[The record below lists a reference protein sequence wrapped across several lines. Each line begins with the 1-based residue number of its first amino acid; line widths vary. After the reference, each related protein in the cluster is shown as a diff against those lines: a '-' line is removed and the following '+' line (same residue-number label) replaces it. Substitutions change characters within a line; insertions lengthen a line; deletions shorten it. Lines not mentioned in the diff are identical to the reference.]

1 SVLRAGHPPMP
12 ARHPARVASAS
23 ARCSHGECAPLPRL
37 PPVFSGSYRLE
48 RIPCGGDRVTY
59 HRRPASSTEKPV
71 CPRPQR
77 PAPPVLPA
85 KTFSLDQRN
94 PEKFFPSSLNI
105 QILSDLFLHKVF
117 FWQPGGN
124 LFFTP
129 PLSSARSF
137 LFSTA
142 RNQWSAPDR
151 RIPHSRAEPARIPGR
166 NTSLIRPLPRAPHA
180 TADRTAPQ

>member
-1 SVLRAGHPPMP
+1 M
-12 ARHPARVASAS
+12 
-23 ARCSHGECAPLPRL
+23 
-37 PPVFSGSYRLE
+37 
-48 RIPCGGDRVTY
+48 TY

-124 LFFTP
+124 LFSP
-129 PLSSARSF
+129 HLSLAPV
-137 LFSTA
+137 LFCS
-142 RNQWSAPDR
+142 QLHEISGQR
-151 RIPHSRAEPARIPGR
+151 RIGGSHTPGQNPHASRGETPRSSDLSPAPHTQPQTGQHPNKTRFEQQKRSSSPGR
-166 NTSLIRPLPRAPHA
+166 YPTDHA
-180 TADRTAPQ
+180 VFFSFKRLTNPF